1 MSIIKFKDGRTPVIN
16 SVDLPQGQVYTR
28 LTLGDPHGSPSLGYT
43 ARVYNELGQEIGSA
57 LNQMD
62 GRGWSVKVVGVDAVQ
77 EWYETQE
84 QARIQ
89 EDLIFNEMEA
99 LLPQYTGWE
108 RYSSQGLLQSLV
120 ANVVTVNFQLAN
132 GAIRAYW
139 HKEDRWETLTTNK
152 GYSSIKE

>member
-1 MSIIKFKDGRTPVIN
+1 MNITFKFKDGRIPVIN
-16 SVDLPQGQVYTR
+16 SVDLPQGQVYTL
-28 LTLGDPHGSPSLGYT
+28 LTLGNPYGSPSLGYT
-43 ARVYNELGQEIGSA
+43 ARVYNKLGQEVGSA
-57 LNQMD
+57 LNQMN
-62 GRGWSVKVVGVDAVQ
+62 GSGWSVKIVGHAIAQ
-77 EWYETQE
+77 EWYEAQE

-89 EDLIFNEMEA
+89 EELIFDEMEA

-108 RYSSQGLLQSLV
+108 RYRSQGLLQSLV

-152 GYSSIKE
+152 G